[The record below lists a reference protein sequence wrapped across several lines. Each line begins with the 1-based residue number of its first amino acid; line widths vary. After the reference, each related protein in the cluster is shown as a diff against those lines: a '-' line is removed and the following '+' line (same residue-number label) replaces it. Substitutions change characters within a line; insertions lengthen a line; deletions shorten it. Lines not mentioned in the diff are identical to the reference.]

1 MENKKILITG
11 GLGYIGAH
19 TTVLFMQAGYDV
31 IILDNLSNAHK
42 ESVLAAIKEL
52 TDKEPLF
59 YEGDI
64 RNYDYLDNLFSKE
77 EIDGVIHFAA
87 KKAVGE
93 SCYDPFLYYDNNI
106 IGSINL
112 LKVMNKHQVKKLIFS
127 SSATVYDTEK
137 NVPPFTETDRLSTT
151 NPYGTTKLVIE
162 KLLYDMAL
170 HKGFSAICLRY
181 FNPIGAHSSGLLW
194 ENPKGIPTNLV
205 PFLMKVAKK
214 EIEQITIF
222 GGNYI
227 TPDGTCIRDYIHV
240 EDVAQAHLQAFDYIQ
255 KYIQQSSEVEN
266 WLPNFFEAFNIG
278 TGTWK
283 SVKEMLAIT
292 ESIVWEPIAHTIGER
307 REGDVAISVANP
319 SKAKKM
325 LWREPQK
332 TIITAVEDARNAYK

>member
-31 IILDNLSNAHK
+31 VILDNLSNAHK

-52 TDKEPLF
+52 TGKEPPF

-77 EIDGVIHFAA
+77 EIDWVIHFAA

-137 NVPPFTETDRLSTT
+137 NIPPFTETDRLSTT

>member
-19 TTVLFMQAGYDV
+19 TAVLFMQAGYDV
-31 IILDNLSNAHK
+31 VILDNLSNAHK

-52 TDKEPLF
+52 TGKEPLF

-137 NVPPFTETDRLSTT
+137 NIPPFTETDRLSTT

>member
-31 IILDNLSNAHK
+31 VILDNLSNAHK
-42 ESVLAAIKEL
+42 ESVLTAIKEL
-52 TDKEPLF
+52 TGKEPLF

-137 NVPPFTETDRLSTT
+137 NIPPFTETDRLSTT

-283 SVKEMLAIT
+283 SVKEMIAIT